1 MPDNIYQK
9 QVELL
14 LRILPSVMQE
24 DVFALKGGTAI
35 NFFWRDYPRKS
46 VDIDLTYLP
55 IKDRDI
61 SLLDINNRLASLE
74 TRLQRIFPSASIQQ
88 KLESDTQSIVG
99 LMVRD
104 HEATVKVEANY
115 NLRGAIYA
123 PVKMKLSKRAEKEF
137 ELSMS
142 VTTLSFEDLYGGK
155 IVAALDRQH
164 PRDLFD
170 VKLLLENEGLTDG
183 VRKVFIVYLISHNR
197 SLIEVLNPGL
207 QDISRA
213 FENEFKDMPT
223 EPVTQ
228 IELENA
234 RTELIKQ
241 IKESLTDDEIKFLLS
256 WKNKKPEWQLLGI
269 EDIENIPGVKRRLM
283 NLENME
289 EKKHRK
295 AVEKLEKYL
304 MD

>member
-183 VRKVFIVYLISHNR
+183 VRKAFIVYLISHNR

-269 EDIENIPGVKRRLM
+269 EDIENIPGVRRRLM
-283 NLENME
+283 NLEKME

>member
-283 NLENME
+283 NLGKME

>member
-1 MPDNIYQK
+1 M
-9 QVELL
+9 L

-35 NFFWRDYPRKS
+35 NFFWRYYPRKS

-183 VRKVFIVYLISHNR
+183 VRKAFIVYLISHNR

-269 EDIENIPGVKRRLM
+269 EDIENIPGVRRRLM
-283 NLENME
+283 NLEKME

-304 MD
+304 MDYSCQIIRIKTD